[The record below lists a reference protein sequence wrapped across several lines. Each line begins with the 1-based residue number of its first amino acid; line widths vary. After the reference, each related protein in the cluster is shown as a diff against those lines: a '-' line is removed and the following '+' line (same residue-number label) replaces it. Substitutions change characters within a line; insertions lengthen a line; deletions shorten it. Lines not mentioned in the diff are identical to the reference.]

1 MMNSSRRR
9 KTISISRISF
19 IAATQILK
27 MAEWLV
33 YDLEVLSIE
42 HENWKQLAGDQ
53 VNVATLNLCQSASTD
68 DLP

>member
-1 MMNSSRRR
+1 M
-9 KTISISRISF
+9 
-19 IAATQILK
+19 AATQILK
-27 MAEWLV
+27 MADWLV